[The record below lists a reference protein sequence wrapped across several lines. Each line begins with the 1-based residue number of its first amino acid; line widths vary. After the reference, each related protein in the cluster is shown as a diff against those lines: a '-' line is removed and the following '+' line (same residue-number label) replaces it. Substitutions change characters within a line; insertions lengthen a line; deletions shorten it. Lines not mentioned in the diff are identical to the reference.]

1 MRSPCGKRR
10 ERKKEEKGKKGSKGG
25 RERREVVRLL
35 FCDLMYN
42 INII

>member
-1 MRSPCGKRR
+1 MAR
-10 ERKKEEKGKKGSKGG
+10 EKEKKEEKGKKGSKGG